1 MNFKC
6 FFFANIAFVAF
17 LAQHAMAVMNISEE
31 NQFDILSIVAGVLH
45 LGNVNFVEN
54 GNYAQVED
62 PEGTNST
69 FEVNIM

>member
-1 MNFKC
+1 
-6 FFFANIAFVAF
+6 
-17 LAQHAMAVMNISEE
+17 MAVMNISEE

-62 PEGTNST
+62 PEG
-69 FEVNIM
+69 